1 MLYFIKK
8 VALGLSKDRA
18 ALVCAI
24 FITVVVLAAIVIPV
38 VSHYDYY
45 SHDAD
50 SKFLPPFTG
59 GHWFGT
65 DEFGRDLFVRV
76 WHGVRISFAIGVLV
90 AFIQMLIGTLY
101 GGVAGI
107 FGGLVDEVMMRFAD
121 VMYSVPNLVVV
132 VLITLL
138 MGNNELSVIFALS
151 LTDWTTAA
159 RVVRG
164 QTLVLKE
171 MEFVQ
176 AAKVLGAKRPQI
188 MLKHILP
195 NCSGPILVNLMINIP
210 SAIFAESTLS
220 FLGIGIKPPAA
231 SLGTLVNEGFKYV
244 NINYYSWVIFIPL
257 LFIALIM
264 ISLNILGDALQK
276 VLDSKS

>member
-1 MLYFIKK
+1 MLFLKR
-8 VALGLSKDRA
+8 VAFGLSKNKA
-18 ALVCAI
+18 ALACTI
-24 FITVVVLAAIVIPV
+24 FIIVVVLAAV
-38 VSHYDYY
+38 VVPMVSRYDYY
-45 SHDAD
+45 SHDMD
-50 SKFLPPFTG
+50 KKFLPPFTG

-76 WHGVRISFAIGVLV
+76 WYGVRISLAVGVL
-90 AFIQMLIGTLY
+90 AALIQMLIGTLY

-121 VMYSVPNLVVV
+121 VMYSVPNLVIV

-138 MGNNELSVIFALS
+138 LGNNELSVIFALS

-176 AAKVLGAKRPQI
+176 AAKVLGAKRTKI

-195 NCSGPILVNLMINIP
+195 NCSGPVLVNLTINIP

-220 FLGIGIKPPAA
+220 FLGIGIKP
-231 SLGTLVNEGFKYV
+231 
-244 NINYYSWVIFIPL
+244 L
-257 LFIALIM
+257 LQALE
-264 ISLNILGDALQK
+264 LW
-276 VLDSKS
+276 